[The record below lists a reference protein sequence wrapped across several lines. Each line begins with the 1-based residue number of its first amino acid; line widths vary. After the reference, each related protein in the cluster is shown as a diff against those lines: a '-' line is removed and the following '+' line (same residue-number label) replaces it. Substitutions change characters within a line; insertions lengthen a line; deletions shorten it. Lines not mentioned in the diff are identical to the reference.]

1 MHQNHELLML
11 SLTRFFSKPEN
22 IEPAVSIMQGH
33 DAISLRLVDWFV
45 TNYAKR
51 NNAIAVVGDSPIN
64 IYHSYRAQLETYSK
78 HQFDP
83 FRRHE
88 RIRFVYGDGEKAIET
103 TVGQLYLFRWAVDN
117 KIVDY
122 IRLHKGAIER
132 AMVASAAAAAS
143 APKAK
148 DRPKAD
154 VVQRRKTVVTFD

>member
-1 MHQNHELLML
+1 MHGN
-11 SLTRFFSKPEN
+11 
-22 IEPAVSIMQGH
+22 

-88 RIRFVYGDGEKAIET
+88 RIRFVYGDDGGEAIET
-103 TVGQLYLFRWAVDN
+103 TVGQLNFFRWAVDN
-117 KIVDY
+117 KIIDY
-122 IRLHKGAIER
+122 IRLHKPAIER